1 MNIWDYLGNVWMKR
15 LFGTVFAAFLVLVL
29 FFVML
34 PVLIMP
40 DLLTGQKSVDLPEVA
55 LLELDFGETLTDQ
68 PLIGHYAASRSD
80 KMQSVIKVVEA
91 LARAESDSR
100 VRGLF
105 LTMGPDVDLPV
116 AQAEEIRDALKS
128 FRANDKF
135 VVVHAHEFQS
145 ANIGAYYAASE
156 SDQLWLQPEGQFA
169 SAEVEVK
176 SLFSRH
182 LGQTAELAALD
193 DTSKEYAAPLN
204 AFTRPGLAGARQQIY
219 GSILETI
226 EERTTSGIAAS
237 KGITAQQV
245 HDLLRG
251 GPYTASHAVSAG
263 LVSHLGGGREAR
275 VSAMNM
281 AGSRAKA
288 VGLQDYLRAAGSIYD
303 EGTVIAVV
311 YAEGAITPDRG
322 EDKVQ
327 GINADRTAK
336 AIRDAADN
344 KDVEAVLFRIDSAGG
359 SPVAS
364 DQIWKAVKYA
374 RDSGKP
380 VVVSMGSVAASGGY
394 YVALAA
400 DRIIAQPTTITG
412 SIGLVDGKFVLGGA
426 YGSLGLTVSDTLAGA
441 PAPGNVANPGAGG
454 DAPWQ
459 SVNEVLGN
467 FYTDF
472 TVKVALERGMSI
484 EAVHDVASG
493 RVWSGAQAME
503 LGLIDDLGGFRY
515 AINETRKM
523 IGLSAAAP
531 VELRVWPGPASPWQ
545 RITQLMDVSASAAKV
560 MMMFSQLGQVETIK
574 DLMGS
579 VYNETAPV
587 FPAEPGIPVEEGA
600 EAWQDH

>member
-1 MNIWDYLGNVWMKR
+1 MKR

-40 DLLTGQKSVDLPEVA
+40 GLLTEEKSVDLPEVA

-68 PLIGHYAASRSD
+68 PLTGHYGASRSD
-80 KMQSVIKVVEA
+80 QMHSVIKVVEA

-145 ANIGAYYAASE
+145 ANLGAYYAATE

-169 SAEVEVK
+169 STEVEVK
-176 SLFSRH
+176 SLFTRR
-182 LGQTAELAALD
+182 LAQTAELAD
-193 DTSKEYAAPLN
+193 RGDTSKEHTAPLN

-237 KGITAQQV
+237 KGISARQV
-245 HDLLRG
+245 RDLLHE

-263 LVSHLGGGREAR
+263 LVSHLGDGREAR
-275 VSAMNM
+275 IAALKL

-288 VGLQDYLRAAGSIYD
+288 IGLQEYLRAAGSIYD
-303 EGTVIAVV
+303 AGTVIAVV

-322 EDKVQ
+322 EDEVQ
-327 GINADRTAK
+327 GINADRTAR
-336 AIRDAADN
+336 AIRDAADDE
-344 KDVEAVLFRIDSAGG
+344 DVEAVLFRIDSAGG

-441 PAPGNVANPGAGG
+441 PASNSATNLGA
-454 DAPWQ
+454 DVEAPWQ

-515 AINETRKM
+515 AINETKEM
-523 IGLSAAAP
+523 IGISAAAP
-531 VELRVWPGPASPWQ
+531 VELRVWPGPAGPWQ
-545 RITQLMDVSASAAKV
+545 RMTQLMDVSASAARV

-579 VYNETAPV
+579 VYNGTGPV
-587 FPAEPGIPVEEGA
+587 LPAEDGA
-600 EAWQDH
+600 EARPDR